1 MTDIRTDYLAC
12 WNETDPAARQ
22 QLLADQWTSDASY
35 TDPMADVS
43 GLDAIGATISAVQAQ
58 FSDFVFTPVGDM
70 DTHHRQARFSW
81 GLGPAGAEPVIIG
94 TDVVVTDDDGRIAT
108 VLGFLDKVPS

>member
-12 WNETDPAARQ
+12 WNETDPIARQ
-22 QLLADQWTSDASY
+22 QVLTDHWTSDASY

-58 FSDFVFTPVGDM
+58 FPEFVFTPVGDV
-70 DTHHRQARFSW
+70 DSHHRQARFSW

-94 TDVVVTDDDGRIAT
+94 SDVVVIDDDGRIAT